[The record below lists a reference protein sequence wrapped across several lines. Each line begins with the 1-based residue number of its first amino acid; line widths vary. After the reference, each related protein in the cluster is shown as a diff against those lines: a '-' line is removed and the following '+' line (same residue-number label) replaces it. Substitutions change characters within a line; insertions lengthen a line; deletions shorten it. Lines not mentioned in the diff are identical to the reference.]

1 MEKRQLVL
9 LFGCSL
15 IPWTIGNG
23 IMPLLPVYAGKL
35 GASSAE
41 SGAYLA
47 IAYVAITLGALSA
60 SWISGRFGRKGPLVA
75 VGLLAVPLT
84 WLTGQVTNLWQL
96 TAVTAALWL
105 LGGMGFALTSI
116 LAGLYAR
123 PEERGRVF
131 GVLSMTGPVGALL
144 GGLAAGPMVDGWGF
158 PAMFLAFALAALA
171 WPVMALLV
179 KDARIEQPGSQK
191 EASSE
196 LSPEL
201 GGMFWLLFAA
211 SLVVM
216 VANMAGVL
224 GRSLVMDN
232 LGFSA
237 AAISSTGAVG
247 GAVSLPFG
255 LVAGVLSDRLGR
267 KGLLAFGFLAS
278 ALGLIL
284 LTFAADLWHFWL
296 AISLVTVQ
304 NAVSGAVGSALVA
317 DLVPQGALGKGMALF
332 SATGWLGGVVGFAAV
347 GVAIQAAGFSA
358 TFFGA
363 GLLAL
368 AAAGLLLKIRVGKTG
383 G

>member
-60 SWISGRFGRKGPLVA
+60 SWISGRFGRKGPLAA

-116 LAGLYAR
+116 LAGLCAR

-131 GVLSMTGPVGALL
+131 GVLSMSGPVGALI
-144 GGLAAGPMVDGWGF
+144 GGLAAGPLVDGWGF
-158 PAMFLAFALAALA
+158 AAMFLAFALAALA

-179 KDARIEQPGSQK
+179 KDMRIDRPGSEK
-191 EASSE
+191 RASSE
-196 LSPEL
+196 PPPAL
-201 GGMFWLLFAA
+201 GGMFWLLFTA

-237 AAISSTGAVG
+237 AAISGTGAVEIIGAGTNANATRVVAINGTNSYTG
-247 GAVSLPFG
+247 GTNV
-255 LVAGVLSDRLGR
+255 LVGTLRLG
-267 KGLLAFGFLAS
+267 AS
-278 ALGLIL
+278 GALPN
-284 LTFAADLWHFWL
+284 AA
-296 AISLVTVQ
+296 VT
-304 NAVSGAVGSALVA
+304 VSGA
-317 DLVPQGALGKGMALF
+317 
-332 SATGWLGGVVGFAAV
+332 
-347 GVAIQAAGFSA
+347 
-358 TFFGA
+358 
-363 GLLAL
+363 
-368 AAAGLLLKIRVGKTG
+368 LLKSRVSFSGPT
-383 G
+383 